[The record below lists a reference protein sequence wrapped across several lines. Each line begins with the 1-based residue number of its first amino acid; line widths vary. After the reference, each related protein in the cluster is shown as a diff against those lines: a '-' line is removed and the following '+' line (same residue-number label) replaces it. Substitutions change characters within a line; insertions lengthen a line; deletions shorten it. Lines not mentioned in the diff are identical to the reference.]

1 LLYRNTFQNHCQD
14 KNDGISV
21 KYFSHFSLADKQT
34 EYIFTNS
41 SLTNNY
47 EYLYLD
53 VMWISIKEINI
64 KRPIC
69 TIYKLRNI
77 LSKIK
82 HKKEKNV
89 KLKRIG
95 FLKIQFFVIATTHSK
110 NFN

>member
-34 EYIFTNS
+34 GYIFTNS

-53 VMWISIKEINI
+53 AMWISLKEINI
-64 KRPIC
+64 KRPI
-69 TIYKLRNI
+69 LFAFGDR
-77 LSKIK
+77 
-82 HKKEKNV
+82 
-89 KLKRIG
+89 KRWQKMYII
-95 FLKIQFFVIATTHSK
+95 F
-110 NFN
+110 